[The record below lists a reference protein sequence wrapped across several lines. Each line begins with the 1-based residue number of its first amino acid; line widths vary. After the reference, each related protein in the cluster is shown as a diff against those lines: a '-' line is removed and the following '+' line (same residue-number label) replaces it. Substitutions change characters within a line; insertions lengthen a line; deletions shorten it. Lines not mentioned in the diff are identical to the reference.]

1 MNNSIKEILAV
12 PIKYIKKIDWYLL
25 VPVGALCVLSV
36 FLLYSMYY
44 NEIGTISSYHYKMQA
59 LCVCIGG
66 LAALV
71 IAGFDYHKIAKLWWL
86 YAPVTLILMGLTF
99 TSMGIKREGA
109 DDKAWLDLGFITMQP
124 SELLKI
130 VFILTFSYHIYK
142 VDERL
147 NSKLNLVLLMLHGAV
162 PIMLTAMQGDY
173 GTCVIF
179 IMMFVIMLFA
189 AGIYYRY
196 IIIAI
201 VAAIPL
207 AWFSWE
213 HILGITQKRR
223 FMILLHP
230 GTDPLGVEYQQ
241 NLGLAS
247 LGVGKTFGL
256 GLFNDDKTRYRSV
269 PELQNDFIF
278 TYVGQVFGFAGAV
291 LLCIV
296 LMFICIK
303 LIRNGRKAKDILGKQ
318 ICVGAF
324 ALLFTHCF
332 LNIGMCLKVM
342 PVIGVPLPFVSA
354 GGTAMASMLVII
366 GLVLSTVGMQAKAP
380 RYSVNH

>member
-1 MNNSIKEILAV
+1 MNNVIKSITN
-12 PIKYIKKIDWYLL
+12 YIKKIDWYLL
-25 VPVGALCVLSV
+25 VPVGLLCVLSV
-36 FLLYSMYY
+36 SLLYSMYY
-44 NEIGTISSYHYKMQA
+44 NQIGEVSGYHYKMQM
-59 LCVCIGG
+59 LCVCLGG
-66 LAALV
+66 VAALV
-71 IAGFDYHKIAKLWWL
+71 IAAIDYHLIAKLWWL
-86 YAPVTLILMGLTF
+86 YAPATLVLMALTF

-109 DDKAWLDLGFITMQP
+109 DDQAWLDLGFITMQP

-142 VDERL
+142 TDERL
-147 NSKLNLVLLMLHGAV
+147 NGKWNVLLLTLHGAI
-162 PIMLTAMQGDY
+162 PIVLTALQGDY

-179 IMMFVIMLFA
+179 IMMFIIMIFA
-189 AGIYYRY
+189 AGIAFRY
-196 IIIAI
+196 IFIAALL
-201 VAAIPL
+201 AAPA
-207 AWFSWE
+207 AWFAWE
-213 HILGITQKRR
+213 YILGVTQKRR
-223 FMILLHP
+223 FRILFHP
-230 GTDPLGVEYQQ
+230 GTDPLGLEYQQ
-241 NLGLAS
+241 DLGLAS

-256 GLFNDDKTRYRSV
+256 GLFNDDKTKYRSV
-269 PELQNDFIF
+269 PELHNDFIF

-318 ICVGAF
+318 ICIGAF

-354 GGTAMASMLVII
+354 GGTAMASMLVIV
-366 GLVLSTVGMQAKAP
+366 GLVLSTVGTRP
-380 RYSVNH
+380 RVH